1 MNGNI
6 KISDKYQ
13 SKVSP
18 TGGDLEGATLI
29 VVAGPTAVGK
39 TAAAIE
45 LAKHFNTVVVSADSR
60 QFFRE
65 MSIGTAKPNA
75 VELAAVK
82 HYFIDSHSISEPFS
96 VGDFEKQGLAL
107 LDELFKIHQHV
118 VLAGGSGLYIKA
130 ICEGFDEL
138 PTADPVIREKLNQEL
153 EEMGIASLQQK
164 LKLADPDYY
173 NEVDLGNPQRIIRAL
188 EVFESSGKPF
198 SSYRQATINK
208 RPFRIIKLALNLP
221 REVLYNR
228 INERVDVMIQQ
239 GLPAEVKALLSHRHL
254 NALNTVGYTELFDY
268 FDEKISLEKAIEMIK
283 QNTRRFAKRQ
293 LTWFRKD
300 SSFHWFQAGDADVI
314 SQMVNVIENP
324 QNID

>member
-1 MNGNI
+1 MIPKN
-6 KISDKYQ
+6 K
-13 SKVSP
+13 
-18 TGGDLEGATLI
+18 TLI

-45 LAKHFNTVVVSADSR
+45 LAKHYDTVVVSADSR

-65 MSIGTAKPNA
+65 MSIGTAKPSEQ
-75 VELAAVK
+75 ELAAVK
-82 HYFIDSHSISEPFS
+82 HYFIDSHSITEPFS

-107 LDELFKIHQHV
+107 LDELFKTHNHV
-118 VLAGGSGLYIKA
+118 ILAGGSGLYIKA
-130 ICEGFDEL
+130 ICEGFDDL
-138 PTADPVIREKLNQEL
+138 PTADPAIRERLNQEL
-153 EEMGIASLQQK
+153 ETKGITYLQQQ
-164 LKLADPDYY
+164 LQSVDPDYY

-208 RPFRIIKLALNLP
+208 RPFDIIKLALNLP

-228 INERVDVMIQQ
+228 INVRVDLMIQQ
-239 GLPAEVKALLSHRHL
+239 GLLAEAEALLPSREF

-268 FDEKISLEKAIEMIK
+268 FDGKTSLEKAIEMIK

-300 SSFHWFQAGDADVI
+300 TSFHWFLASDADVI
-314 SQMVNVIENP
+314 SQMI
-324 QNID
+324 NITDAI